1 MMCALMGTVITFWP
15 KVFFNQSIWHSPGVH
30 PASALRPSVFSP
42 QPIVRASAPAS
53 FYARTPGAKYRIFF
67 LCQRSSGGNESS
79 LHVPRLTCSPTPLDV
94 APRRPVTTT
103 GSSSTQL
110 HQAPVWMWKRVAIWL
125 HSFVFENCREN
136 KSGVIVAAA
145 ADEQL
150 TPLLPFK

>member
-15 KVFFNQSIWHSPGVH
+15 KVFFNQSIWHGPGVH

-53 FYARTPGAKYRIFF
+53 FYAQTPGAKYRIFF
-67 LCQRSSGGNESS
+67 YVSARQGGMNPLCMFRGWHAALPRSTW
-79 LHVPRLTCSPTPLDV
+79 LPDDPSPPPAAV
-94 APRRPVTTT
+94 
-103 GSSSTQL
+103 Q
-110 HQAPVWMWKRVAIWL
+110 
-125 HSFVFENCREN
+125 HSFTRLQCGCGSVLPSDCTHLCLRIAGKTNPGWLF
-136 KSGVIVAAA
+136 AAA